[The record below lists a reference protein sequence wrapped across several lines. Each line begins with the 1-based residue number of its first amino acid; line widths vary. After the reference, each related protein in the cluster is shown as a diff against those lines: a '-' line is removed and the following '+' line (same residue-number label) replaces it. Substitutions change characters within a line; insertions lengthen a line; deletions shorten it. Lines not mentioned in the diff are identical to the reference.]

1 MPNEKFYITTS
12 IAYANTAPHM
22 GHAYEEFLA
31 DAIARYKRNCGFDVF
46 FLTGTDEHGVKIC
59 RTAEKNDI
67 SVQSFVDK
75 NAEEFQ
81 KFYASIDSSFDGF
94 IRTSNKEQHWPG
106 AQALWKKLSE
116 KGDIYKSKYT
126 GLYCVGCEAFV
137 GERDLVNGLCPHHN
151 APPEKVEEENYFF
164 RLTKYAEEIRG
175 KIEQD
180 EIRIIPE
187 ARKHEILALLEE
199 GVADVS
205 FSRPEGQIP
214 WGIPVPEDQNQVM
227 YVWCD
232 ALANYISALG
242 YGTEDETNF
251 SKYWPADLHVIG
263 KDILRFHA
271 LLWPAMLLS
280 AGISLPKEILVHG
293 FLTSG
298 GKKMSKTVGNV
309 VDPKEYVE
317 KHGSEALRSYFSR
330 EISPFE
336 DGDFTDEKFLES
348 YNANLAN
355 GIGNLVS
362 RVIKMTEQYF
372 EGKVKMKDT
381 PEVPFKRKVE
391 TVSGVEEA
399 AGVPFKYCI
408 NQEILPAYHEH
419 MSRYELNK
427 AADTV
432 WALIKKLDGYVTDYE
447 PYKLVKTDKEK
458 TEAILA
464 NLLFGINVVADILSP
479 FMPATSEKIREVLGA
494 TFAEDGNPVA
504 FSVKHMDNPLFP
516 RK

>member
-1 MPNEKFYITTS
+1 MPNSKFYITTS
-12 IAYANTAPHM
+12 IAYANAAPHM

-31 DAIARYKRNCGFDVF
+31 DVIARYKRNRGFDVF
-46 FLTGTDEHGVKIC
+46 FLTGTDEHGVKIS
-59 RTAEKNDI
+59 RTAEKNGI

-75 NAEEFQ
+75 NAEDFQ
-81 KFYASIDSSFDGF
+81 KFYASINASFDDF
-94 IRTSNKEQHWPG
+94 IRTSDKKRHWPG
-106 AQALWKKLSE
+106 AQLLWKKLSE

-137 GERDLVNGLCPHHN
+137 LERDLVNGLCPNHN
-151 APPEKVEEENYFF
+151 TPPEKVEEENYFF
-164 RLTKYAEEIRG
+164 RLTKYVAEIKEKIG
-175 KIEQD
+175 KD
-180 EIRIIPE
+180 EIHIIPE

-214 WGIPVPEDQNQVM
+214 WGIPVPEDPNQVM

-242 YGTEDETNF
+242 YGREDDSNF
-251 SKYWPADLHVIG
+251 KKYWPADMHVIG

-280 AGISLPKEILVHG
+280 AGIALPKEILVHG
-293 FLTSG
+293 FITSG
-298 GKKMSKTVGNV
+298 GKKMSKTIGNV

-317 KHGSEALRSYFSR
+317 KHGSEALRSYFAR
-330 EISPFE
+330 DLSPFE

-372 EGKVKMKDT
+372 EGKVEMKDT
-381 PEVPFKRKVE
+381 GAAPFKRKME
-391 TVSGVEEA
+391 TVSGREEA
-399 AGVPFKYCI
+399 SGIPFKYYI
-408 NQEILPAYHEH
+408 SEEILPAYHAH
-419 MSRYELNK
+419 MERYELNK
-427 AADTV
+427 ATDTI
-432 WALIKKLDGYVTDYE
+432 WSLIKKLDGYVTDYE
-447 PYKLVKTDKEK
+447 PYKLVKTDKEQ
-458 TEAILA
+458 TEAVLA
-464 NLLFGINVVADILSP
+464 NLLYGIHVVADILSP
-479 FMPATSEKIREVLGA
+479 FMPDTSKKIQELLGA
-494 TFAEDGNPVA
+494 SFADDGNPTA
-504 FSVKHMDNPLFP
+504 FSVKHVDTPLFP